1 MMMTFGKSISGPL
14 LEIVSL
20 NKSNLVFQEYK
31 QNKDKYQ
38 WLNVFGKTNKRD
50 YNIIVIVLLKAYCGG
65 SKRSYSES
73 KSEGG

>member
-31 QNKDKYQ
+31 QNKD
-38 WLNVFGKTNKRD
+38 TN
-50 YNIIVIVLLKAYCGG
+50 G
-65 SKRSYSES
+65 
-73 KSEGG
+73 